1 MSFMV
6 TVLSILHRLSRHNWV
21 IGACFVEDCKK
32 IIDGLLPSSRNAAM
46 KIPSMKMPSMK
57 NLLGHIQS
65 IGKACMKR
73 VICPQRPRSDSWQAT
88 PGPKHPN
95 NLEPRH
101 LEGAAVLQRPAH
113 RRHLRIRA
121 ELLPVLPAEAAGMVQ
136 STGPRGLL
144 AGPGRQRSGHPRRR
158 VQGRAD
164 GAHADRAL
172 PKREDVAQP
181 AESGP
186 RAGVRRGWG
195 RPAPGRRHLRFQ
207 HRERARLGLP
217 SDPGQCASGVLQQG
231 AAVGPFP
238 GLLLPDHAHPGLQ
251 RARGR
256 HQP

>member
-101 LEGAAVLQRPAH
+101 LARAIFLSLWSQHVVRHAKRGGKVRASLLFRPGTK
-113 RRHLRIRA
+113 
-121 ELLPVLPAEAAGMVQ
+121 E
-136 STGPRGLL
+136 T
-144 AGPGRQRSGHPRRR
+144 
-158 VQGRAD
+158 
-164 GAHADRAL
+164 
-172 PKREDVAQP
+172 
-181 AESGP
+181 
-186 RAGVRRGWG
+186 
-195 RPAPGRRHLRFQ
+195 
-207 HRERARLGLP
+207 
-217 SDPGQCASGVLQQG
+217 
-231 AAVGPFP
+231 
-238 GLLLPDHAHPGLQ
+238 
-251 RARGR
+251 
-256 HQP
+256 

>member
-1 MSFMV
+1 MEIV
-6 TVLSILHRLSRHNWV
+6 TQAVNDELMQSLDYKLATSNVNYVQSRRDV
-21 IGACFVEDCKK
+21 QYY
-32 IIDGLLPSSRNAAM
+32 PSSLSTFTPTTSRVARIPLTSGMDFIDPESVKIAFRVRNNDATSDLFPGTLE
-46 KIPSMKMPSMK
+46 PSCF
-57 NLLGHIQS
+57 I
-65 IGKACMKR
+65 KR
-73 VICPQRPRSDSWQAT
+73 VQLYSNGQRTDDIS
-88 PGPKHPN
+88 
-95 NLEPRH
+95 EY
-101 LEGAAVLQRPAH
+101 
-113 RRHLRIRA
+113 
-121 ELLPVLPAEAAGMVQ
+121 
-136 STGPRGLL
+136 
-144 AGPGRQRSGHPRRR
+144 GRRSGHPRRR